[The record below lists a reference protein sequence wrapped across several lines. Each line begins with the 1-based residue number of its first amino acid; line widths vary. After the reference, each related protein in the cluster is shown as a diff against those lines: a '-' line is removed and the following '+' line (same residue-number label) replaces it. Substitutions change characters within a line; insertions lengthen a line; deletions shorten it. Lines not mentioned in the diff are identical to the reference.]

1 MSKIIELAIS
11 FSSPEPKELIK
22 AICRNIEPFNERL
35 PTVSVD
41 YSDEYKEINDW
52 IDKLIPKCEFSI
64 MADWGDVNA
73 GEYNEGWISY
83 KPDGKIIKIQIN
95 DYELTDA
102 QSVIEM
108 LASLP
113 WTVIS
118 ISDIHDDDN
127 WYEHRSSLLGGS
139 HFPIGWACAFKGSG
153 HARLVSRRWL
163 NYHPWYLIRDEKNDV
178 SFVQFH
184 EIDADPITILEQAI
198 PGHRAMGQ
206 GFIDKTHP
214 FSNHPQKLYFDREFR
229 GIYFDDTGEFHVVI
243 PAGVPVT
250 LDQMYDYCAAKYYQ
264 IFEQGTVKKLVF
276 VFIEGK
282 EAEPYL
288 HDLWLRDIECLGID
302 PTGERYKVDENYHP
316 DYEPPQW
323 VKRLQQ
329 REQQSEIE
337 EKKLELAQVEKK
349 IESLNQRIKNSS
361 VGVLTGEL
369 SQNEA
374 LISRNKE
381 LKKELI
387 KQKVVKQNLEKEIT
401 NLENSNSKEFT

>member
-1 MSKIIELAIS
+1 MSQKIDLKIS
-11 FSSPEPKELIK
+11 FSSPEPMELMK
-22 AICRNIEPFNERL
+22 AICRDLKPFNQRFPSIVSDGFDEHRDTKDWVDKIL
-35 PTVSVD
+35 PQ
-41 YSDEYKEINDW
+41 Y
-52 IDKLIPKCEFSI
+52 EFGV
-64 MADWGDVNA
+64 MADWGDVDA
-73 GEYNEGWISY
+73 GEYNEGWIDY
-83 KPDGKIIKIQIN
+83 KPNDKIVTVQIS
-95 DYELTDA
+95 DYELIDA
-102 QSVIEM
+102 RSVIEM
-108 LASLP
+108 LAPLP
-113 WTVIS
+113 WTVIR
-118 ISDIHDDDN
+118 ISEIHNDDN
-127 WYEHRSSLLGGS
+127 WKKQKDAFFSGS
-139 HFPIGWACAFKGSG
+139 NFSVKWARAFKGEG
-153 HARLVSRRWL
+153 RKRLVSRRWL
-163 NYHPWYLIRDEKNDV
+163 DYHPWYLIRDEKNDV

-329 REQQSEIE
+329 RE
-337 EKKLELAQVEKK
+337 K
-349 IESLNQRIKNSS
+349 
-361 VGVLTGEL
+361 
-369 SQNEA
+369 QNE
-374 LISRNKE
+374 IGRW
-381 LKKELI
+381 
-387 KQKVVKQNLEKEIT
+387 
-401 NLENSNSKEFT
+401 